1 MIYGSGIEAAI
12 RNKVNAPRTFA
23 AACLAF
29 ALAVALLRWVGLLP
43 T

>member
-1 MIYGSGIEAAI
+1 MERACLM
-12 RNKVNAPRTFA
+12 FA

-29 ALAVALLRWVGLLP
+29 ALVVALLRWVGLLP